1 MSWQTEMVGLLRNL
15 IGDVAYPPTYSDDR
29 LEKVLLTSAQFVAME
44 VPFTADYVSDIDN
57 GTLTPDPTD
66 RDADT
71 RDDSFI
77 NLTVLK
83 AACMISTSEA
93 RVAVGQAISIRD
105 GSSAISI
112 SADGRLRMWE
122 KGFCS
127 QYEKLRDEFLL
138 TGMTNGPGAIITG
151 PIYETGLFGYY
162 GTRSDGR
169 YR

>member
-29 LEKVLLTSAQFVAME
+29 LEQVILASAQFIITDLD
-44 VPFTADYVSDIDN
+44 FDQDYEADIDN
-57 GTLTPDPTD
+57 GTLSPDPTD
-66 RDADT
+66 RT
-71 RDDSFI
+71 TVRDNSFI

-93 RVAVGQAISIRD
+93 RLAVGQAISIRD

-127 QYEKLRDEFLL
+127 QYEKLRDDFLL
-138 TGMTNGPGAIITG
+138 SGVANGPGAIITG
-151 PIYETGLFGYY
+151 PNYETGLFGYY
-162 GTRSDGR
+162 GRSEGR